1 MPVTKE
7 IGLFF
12 GSFNP
17 IHHGHLI
24 IANYFLSFAP
34 LQEIWFV
41 VSPQNPLKNKKIL
54 AEEYHRL
61 EMVNLAIGDFPPF
74 KASDIEFSM
83 PKPSY
88 TIDTLVRMKEKY
100 PHYNFSLMMGS
111 DNLINF
117 HKWKN
122 HEIILRDYKLLVYP
136 RKDSLSN
143 LFENNENVKII
154 MAPQME
160 ISSTFI
166 REAVK
171 TKKDVRFFLPEKVFQ
186 YIQDCNLYK

>member
-1 MPVTKE
+1 MPSIKN

-34 LQEIWFV
+34 LNEIWFV

-54 AEEYHRL
+54 ADEYHRL

-74 KASDIEFSM
+74 KAINVEFSM

-88 TIDTLVRMKEKY
+88 TIDTLVRLSEKH
-100 PHYNFSLMMGS
+100 PHYNFSLIMGS

-122 HEIILRDYKLLVYP
+122 YEIILRDYKLLVYP
-136 RKDSLSN
+136 RKDN
-143 LFENNENVKII
+143 LLNPFENNDNVKII
-154 MAPQME
+154 MAPQIE
-160 ISSTFI
+160 LSSTFI
-166 REAVK
+166 RQSIK
-171 TKKDVRFFLPEKVFQ
+171 DKKDVRFFLPEKVYQ
-186 YIQDCNLYK
+186 YIHDCNIYQ

>member
-1 MPVTKE
+1 MPATKE

-17 IHHGHLI
+17 IHHGHLV

-34 LQEIWFV
+34 LHEIWFV

-54 AEEYHRL
+54 ADEYHRL

-88 TIDTLVRMKEKY
+88 TIDTLVRLSEKY
-100 PHYNFSLMMGS
+100 PNYNFSLMMGS
-111 DNLINF
+111 DNLVSF

-122 HEIILRDYKLLVYP
+122 FEIIQRDYKLLVYP
-136 RKDSLSN
+136 RKDSLLN
-143 LFENNENVKII
+143 PFENQGNIKII
-154 MAPQME
+154 NAPQME

-166 REAVK
+166 REAIK